1 MGGAGGVKTRLVK
14 IGASNAGHAPHNRLV
29 TAKFTLL
36 NFLPLA
42 LFAQFRRVANLYFL
56 LNGMLMMFAEVT
68 GAFNSPYTSYT
79 TLGPLMF
86 LITISLINDA
96 LTDIQRHRAD
106 MRMDA
111 TAVDVVSRGGGQL
124 RLANI
129 RSGDVL
135 RCFRGEAAPADF
147 VMLAGSGEAST
158 AYIDTAS
165 IDGETSLKLRRA
177 APLGLA
183 TRRATGGRALAGPRV
198 GGGQGVL
205 RLGLC
210 TFFILY
216 CFFIPMSL
224 YVTFDFAKIAQMQ
237 FIDWDEEMTNEVD
250 GQTVRA
256 KARSLC
262 VTDLGQVEPGE
273 DAAEAPV
280 YQAESPDEG
289 ALVAGGALC
298 GYTLEARTQ
307 KTLTGV
313 VSPPRDRQGAARTA
327 RTWDV
332 LATNEFD
339 NDRKRMSIVLRE
351 PGGGDVMDA
360 YAKTGLRTL
369 VYSAQAWSEARFS
382 AWYET
387 HYAPAARSLVGRE
400 EQLRGAHEAEKDLVL
415 VGATAIEDRLQDG
428 VPETIALMAA
438 ADIKLWVLT
447 GDKRETAIEIARSC
461 RLITDTMAVDVLSG
475 DEAPDALTATLCR
488 LYARVPGGGGGER
501 RDDGPLARLGRATG
515 GLRSALFPPGDRD
528 ADRDPDAVERAVS
541 ALLAKH
547 GFAGGAGVESR
558 RARGRVGLVLDG
570 GAVTELFSAGY
581 CVEVMLFRLLATY
594 KAVLA
599 CRVTPKQKAQFV
611 LLVQTH
617 VPGKPVTLA
626 IGDGA
631 NDVNMIM
638 QAQVGVGIS
647 GLEGRQAVNA
657 SDFAIGQF
665 RFLHRLLFIHGR
677 WAYRRSSALIL
688 FSFYKNAVLA
698 YCLFFYSFN
707 TGFSG
712 TSMFH
717 EHYTSMYNFY
727 LATQIFWL
735 ACFDRDVDEA
745 YALNHPR
752 LYDSGRLNLDLRVRE
767 VVTWQF
773 SGLLHAVLIYYL
785 VQESLQL
792 GSGTSPYDTSAHMVF
807 GTVGMVCITVAMN
820 LKVLMETRTIVHLR
834 P

>member
-1 MGGAGGVKTRLVK
+1 MLVLPAATGAATMGGAGGVKTRLVK

-135 RCFRGEAAPADF
+135 RCVRGE
-147 VMLAGSGEAST
+147 
-158 AYIDTAS
+158 
-165 IDGETSLKLRRA
+165 
-177 APLGLA
+177 
-183 TRRATGGRALAGPRV
+183 
-198 GGGQGVL
+198 
-205 RLGLC
+205 
-210 TFFILY
+210 
-216 CFFIPMSL
+216 
-224 YVTFDFAKIAQMQ
+224 
-237 FIDWDEEMTNEVD
+237 
-250 GQTVRA
+250 
-256 KARSLC
+256 
-262 VTDLGQVEPGE
+262 
-273 DAAEAPV
+273 
-280 YQAESPDEG
+280 
-289 ALVAGGALC
+289 
-298 GYTLEARTQ
+298 
-307 KTLTGV
+307 
-313 VSPPRDRQGAARTA
+313 
-327 RTWDV
+327 
-332 LATNEFD
+332 
-339 NDRKRMSIVLRE
+339 
-351 PGGGDVMDA
+351 
-360 YAKTGLRTL
+360 
-369 VYSAQAWSEARFS
+369 
-382 AWYET
+382 
-387 HYAPAARSLVGRE
+387 
-400 EQLRGAHEAEKDLVL
+400 
-415 VGATAIEDRLQDG
+415 
-428 VPETIALMAA
+428 
-438 ADIKLWVLT
+438 
-447 GDKRETAIEIARSC
+447 
-461 RLITDTMAVDVLSG
+461 
-475 DEAPDALTATLCR
+475 
-488 LYARVPGGGGGER
+488 
-501 RDDGPLARLGRATG
+501 
-515 GLRSALFPPGDRD
+515 
-528 ADRDPDAVERAVS
+528 
-541 ALLAKH
+541 
-547 GFAGGAGVESR
+547 
-558 RARGRVGLVLDG
+558 
-570 GAVTELFSAGY
+570 
-581 CVEVMLFRLLATY
+581 
-594 KAVLA
+594 
-599 CRVTPKQKAQFV
+599 
-611 LLVQTH
+611 
-617 VPGKPVTLA
+617 
-626 IGDGA
+626 
-631 NDVNMIM
+631 
-638 QAQVGVGIS
+638 VGVGIS

-834 P
+834 SAMVAEPRGWLSPLGFVCSHKFVFGFNLGFFYLATIMAAMPSMCETVTMVDQMPYWGVGEETLYQGPPWLTILLVLGTWLVVDWLHRALRWEFGSDAVSLLVERCHLERWARNPQEAPWGADLIHLRKDSKIAPA